1 MFNRTSIKT
10 VRLGADTMSSGDQSF
25 DQLLSKARFLKQQ
38 GQNKK
43 SIEVYRQALEMD
55 ESNID
60 ALNEMGLVHILIG
73 EQTLAIVA
81 FDLAISV
88 TPDDSRAYSNKAEAY
103 LTMGSFEEAL
113 GVATEG
119 LKNVSDNADL
129 WTKKAR
135 SLESLFKIDEAI
147 VAYNEA
153 LKLDSEDPEIWKAL
167 ALCMDALEMWDEVA
181 RAYEIAAALHE
192 KRGESQDAESC
203 LKFAEL
209 AKRS

>member
-1 MFNRTSIKT
+1 
-10 VRLGADTMSSGDQSF
+10 MSSGDQNF
-25 DQLLSKARFLKQQ
+25 EQLLSRARSLKQQ

-43 SIEVYRQALEMD
+43 SIDAYRQALELD
-55 ESNID
+55 QSNID
-60 ALNEMGLVHILIG
+60 ALNEMGLIHILIG
-73 EQTLAIVA
+73 EQTLAVVA

-88 TPDDSRAYSNKAEAY
+88 KPDDSRAYCNKAEAY

-113 GVATEG
+113 EAATEG
-119 LKNVSDNADL
+119 LKIVNSNADL

-153 LKLDSEDPEIWKAL
+153 LKLNSEDPEIWKAL

-181 RAYEIAAALHE
+181 RAYEIAAGLHE
-192 KRGESQDAESC
+192 KRGENQDAESC
-203 LKFAEL
+203 MKFAEL